1 MYLHQRERGMTFIGW
16 LFTIALCMI
25 FILAAIR
32 LVPVY
37 LEYMTVRSAVDAAA
51 HSVHHPSRERLFR
64 AVVRQFVVNQIT
76 AIHSRNVGITRS
88 RHHFQLTV
96 DYTTITPFLGNVG
109 FAVHFH
115 HTIRIPA
122 HAGGHG

>member
-1 MYLHQRERGMTFIGW
+1 MQKNERGMTFIGW
-16 LFTIALCMI
+16 ALSIFLFVI
-25 FILAAIR
+25 FALAAVR

-64 AVVRQFVVNQIT
+64 AVVLQFDVNQVT
-76 AIHSRNVGITRS
+76 AIHSRNVAITRTY
-88 RHHFQLTV
+88 HHFTLTV
-96 DYTTITPFLGNVG
+96 DYTARTPFIGNVG

-115 HTIRIPA
+115 HMVKIRA
-122 HAGGHG
+122 NENGNG